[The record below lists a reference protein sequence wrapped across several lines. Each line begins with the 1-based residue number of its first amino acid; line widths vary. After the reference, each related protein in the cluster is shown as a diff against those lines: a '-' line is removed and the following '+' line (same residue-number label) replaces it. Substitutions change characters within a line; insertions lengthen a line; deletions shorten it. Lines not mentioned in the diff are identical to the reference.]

1 MNEPGAKKPGIKPP
15 GIPADAGVREQAL
28 DPAGSFI
35 VQAPAGSGK
44 TELLTQRL
52 LVLLARA
59 EAPEDI
65 LALTFTRKAAG
76 EMRQRLLEILNKAAD
91 ASVQEEGRPTA
102 GKAQSS
108 DYSEV
113 TPHEVSH
120 PEGTHP
126 EAAPHEAASLQRA
139 RAVLER
145 SGSLGWNLLEN
156 PGRLRINTI
165 DAYCAVLTSR
175 APLRSELGGMP
186 GIATDPQAYYRQA
199 AHTTLEHLEDDGPAG
214 QAAAILLRHLDTQ
227 RGKAVELL
235 CTLLAKR
242 DQWMRHLGRGKE
254 PAAFREVLES
264 GLRELLADGL
274 GAVRLALEKYLAG
287 QEGDLLAGM
296 FELLPYAVEQAGRLG
311 LQVAVASLGGLTA
324 LPPATPEGWAQWRAL
339 AGWLTTKGGTWRA
352 SPTKNEGF
360 PTVNDGGDGAM
371 KARMIALLDALKKDP
386 GLAKSLRAVDF
397 LPPPEYTGAQWE
409 VMEALLVLLPIA
421 AGHLRDAFAAGGEAD
436 YVAVAQAALRVLE
449 ASSDGGADVNEKPA
463 VMESQAGMEKPVGM
477 ETQAGTEKP
486 AAAELGGAR
495 HILVDEFQD
504 TSHSQFEL
512 LRHLVEG
519 WRPGDGN
526 TLFLVGDPMQSIY
539 RFREA
544 DVGLFFRVRNQGLGP
559 VRPKPLTLRVNF
571 RSGAPLVDWVNEAFP
586 SILPEKDDP
595 LTGAVPFVP
604 SQAFHGDA
612 PGCEVFIH
620 PIVQGDGETRGDTD
634 AAEAALL
641 VEIVRYALRGG
652 TGGAEDSSGANG
664 NRGAN
669 GNQGAAPSENTVAV
683 LVRSRSHLS
692 VILPAL
698 REAGF
703 GFRAVEIEALAG
715 RPVVQD
721 LLSLTRALLNPMDR
735 VAWLS
740 LLRAPWCGLEL
751 ADLIHIAGEAPRA
764 SLWSRMGDDQVIGA
778 LSASGRRRLQRL
790 QEVMARGL
798 GETGRRSLRRW
809 VEGAWLALGAP
820 ACYPRAELANARAF
834 LRLLDTVGEAR
845 QGIAADVLV
854 EWVEKL
860 FALPDPAA
868 DAGLQVMTIHRAKG
882 LEFDTVILPG
892 LGKTPMGSDKPL
904 LRWMERPASGN
915 APGGLLLAPVHP
927 TGEDDDPIFRYL
939 GILEKEREDH
949 EKCRL
954 LYVAATRARNA
965 LHLIGHTGVKEGV
978 PAEPSQTT
986 LLHPLW
992 GGIAADFEAALE
1004 VREGKAEPGVDAG
1017 KSPPGPE
1024 PRPPPQPEPLLH
1036 RLPTDWRLPEP
1047 PPALDIH
1054 LDGME
1059 DGTEDG
1065 TEDEAGTSAAQ
1076 GIEFSWAGETA
1087 RHVGTVSHRLLRLL
1101 AARGA
1106 AAAVQAV
1113 FSRTAIMSSLAAL
1126 GVLSGDLERAAGLV
1140 ERALANTLGDS
1151 RGAWILKAHREARG
1165 EYRIAGRVHGRP
1177 RNFIIDRTFIDEEGI
1192 RWIIDFKT
1200 GGHEGGD
1207 REAFLEREQERYRDQ
1222 LEGYARLMASMDPDR
1237 PIRLGLYFP
1246 LLGGWREWP
1255 A

>member
-1 MNEPGAKKPGIKPP
+1 MNEPSLKHP

-28 DPAGSFI
+28 DPTGSFI

-59 EAPEDI
+59 DAPEDI

-76 EMRQRLLEILNKAAD
+76 EMRQRLLEILNKAAE
-91 ASVQEEGRPTA
+91 ASGQKEGHPTG
-102 GKAQSS
+102 GKPQPGVL
-108 DYSEV
+108 SE
-113 TPHEVSH
+113 
-120 PEGTHP
+120 G
-126 EAAPHEAASLQRA
+126 APHEAVPSEVAPHETASFERA

-145 SGSLGWNLLEN
+145 SASQGWNLLEN

-165 DAYCAVLTSR
+165 DAYCAVLTAR
-175 APLRSELGGMP
+175 APLRSGWGGMP
-186 GIATDPQAYYRQA
+186 AIATDTQAYYRQA
-199 AHTTLEHLEDDGPAG
+199 AHTTLKHIEEQGPAG

-227 RGKAVELL
+227 RGRAVDLL
-235 CTLLAKR
+235 CTLLARR
-242 DQWMRHLGRGKE
+242 DQWLRHLRGGME
-254 PAAFREVLES
+254 PPAFREMLES
-264 GLRELLADGL
+264 GLRELLTSGL
-274 GAVRLALEKYLAG
+274 MAVRVAMEEWPGG
-287 QEGDLLAGM
+287 QEGDVLAELLA
-296 FELLPYAVEQAGRLG
+296 LLPYAAEQASRLG
-311 LQVAVASLGGLTA
+311 LRVDVASLKGLAA
-324 LPPATPEGWAQWRAL
+324 LPPGTPEGWPQWRAL
-339 AGWLTTKGGTWRA
+339 AGWLTTRNGTWRA
-352 SPTKNEGF
+352 RPTKNEGF
-360 PTVNDGGDGAM
+360 PTVNDGGDPTM
-371 KARMIALLDALKKDP
+371 KARMTALLDALRNDP
-386 GLAKSLRAVDF
+386 GLAKSLRSVDF

-436 YVAVAQAALRVLE
+436 YVEVAQAALRVLE
-449 ASSDGGADVNEKPA
+449 AAADGGSDA
-463 VMESQAGMEKPVGM
+463 MEHPAGM
-477 ETQAGTEKP
+477 
-486 AAAELGGAR
+486 ELGGAR
-495 HILVDEFQD
+495 HLLVDEFQD

-512 LRHLVEG
+512 LRHLVED

-544 DVGLFFRVRNQGLGP
+544 DVGLFFRVRDHGLGT
-559 VRPKPLTLRVNF
+559 VRPVHLTLRVNF
-571 RSGAPLVDWVNEAFP
+571 RSGAPLVDWVNGAFK
-586 SILPEKDDP
+586 SILPSSDDP

-604 SQAFHGDA
+604 SQAFHGEV

-620 PIVQGDGETRGDTD
+620 PIVREDGETRENTD
-634 AAEAALL
+634 AAEAARV
-641 VEIVRYALRGG
+641 VEIVRYAQRSGMDG
-652 TGGAEDSSGANG
+652 TDGTNG
-664 NRGAN
+664 MNF
-669 GNQGAAPSENTVAV
+669 SVAV

-721 LLSLTRALLNPMDR
+721 LLSLTRALLNPVDR
-735 VAWLS
+735 IAWLS

-751 ADLIHIAGEAPRA
+751 ADLILIAGEAPRV
-764 SLWSRMGDDQVIGA
+764 SLWSRIGDDQAMGA
-778 LSASGRRRLQRL
+778 LSASGRQRLQRL
-790 QEVMARGL
+790 RDVMAHSL
-798 GETGRRSLRRW
+798 EATGRRPLRRW
-809 VEGAWLALGAP
+809 VEGAWLALGGP
-820 ACYPRAELANARAF
+820 ACYPRADLANARAF
-834 LRLLDTVGEAR
+834 LQLLDTVEAAR

-860 FALPDPAA
+860 FALPDSAA
-868 DAGLQVMTIHRAKG
+868 DERLQVMTVHRAKG

-892 LGKTPMGSDKPL
+892 LGKPPKVSDKPL
-904 LRWMERPASGN
+904 LRWMERPASSD

-927 TGEDDDPIFRYL
+927 TGGDDDPIFRYL

-954 LYVAATRARNA
+954 LYVAATRARRA
-965 LHLIGHTGVKEGV
+965 LHLIGHTGVKDGV
-978 PAEPSQTT
+978 PAEPPQAT

-992 GGIAADFEAALE
+992 AGIAADFEAVLE
-1004 VREGKAEPGVDAG
+1004 VRDGKTDPAVDAG
-1017 KSPPGPE
+1017 NSIPSTE
-1024 PRPPPQPEPLLH
+1024 PHPPPQPEPMLH
-1036 RLPTDWRLPEP
+1036 RLPPDWQPPEP
-1047 PPALDIH
+1047 PPALNIH
-1054 LDGME
+1054 LDGVD
-1059 DGTEDG
+1059 DGVEP
-1065 TEDEAGTSAAQ
+1065 SAAQ

-1087 RHVGTVSHRLLRLL
+1087 RHVGTVSHRLLRLM
-1101 AARGA
+1101 AARGGV
-1106 AAAVQAV
+1106 AAVQAV
-1113 FSRTAIMSSLAAL
+1113 FSRAAIVSSLAAL

-1165 EYRIAGRVHGRP
+1165 EYRIGGMVDGRP
-1177 RNFIIDRTFIDEEGI
+1177 RTFIIDRTFIDADGT

-1207 REAFLEREQERYRDQ
+1207 SEAFLEREQERYRDQ

>member
-1 MNEPGAKKPGIKPP
+1 MNEPRLKQP
-15 GIPADAGVREQAL
+15 GIPADADVRERAL
-28 DPAGSFI
+28 DPTGSFI

-59 EAPEDI
+59 DAPEDI

-76 EMRQRLLEILNKAAD
+76 EMRQRLLEILIKAAG
-91 ASVQEEGRPTA
+91 ASGRQEVRPTA
-102 GKAQSS
+102 GKTQP
-108 DYSEV
+108 DVFSEAG
-113 TPHEVSH
+113 H
-120 PEGTHP
+120 PET
-126 EAAPHEAASLQRA
+126 APHEAASLERA

-145 SGSLGWNLLEN
+145 SAALGWNLLDN

-175 APLRSELGGMP
+175 APLRSGWGGMP
-186 GIATDPQAYYRQA
+186 AIAADAQAYYRQA
-199 AHTTLEHLEDDGPAG
+199 AQTTLEHIEDEGPAG

-227 RGKAVELL
+227 WGRAVELL
-235 CTLLAKR
+235 CTLLARR
-242 DQWMRHLGRGKE
+242 DQWMRHLRSGME
-254 PAAFREVLES
+254 PPAFREVLES
-264 GLRELLADGL
+264 SLRELLTGGL
-274 GAVRLALEKYLAG
+274 NAARLAMEEYSPGQKGGVLPEMLA
-287 QEGDLLAGM
+287 
-296 FELLPYAVEQAGRLG
+296 LLPYAAEQAAGLG
-311 LQVAVASLGGLTA
+311 IQGGVASLRGLSA
-324 LPPATPEGWAQWRAL
+324 LPPATPEGWPQWRAL
-339 AGWLTTKGGTWRA
+339 AAWLTTQKGTWRIR
-352 SPTKNEGF
+352 PTKNEGF
-360 PTVNDGGDGAM
+360 PAKQDGGDPAM
-371 KARMIALLDALKKDP
+371 KARMTALLDGLRENP
-386 GLAKSLRAVDF
+386 GLAESLRAVDF
-397 LPPPEYTGAQWE
+397 LPPPEYTAAQWE

-436 YVAVAQAALRVLE
+436 YVEVARAALRVLE
-449 ASSDGGADVNEKPA
+449 APADENPA
-463 VMESQAGMEKPVGM
+463 PV
-477 ETQAGTEKP
+477 
-486 AAAELGGAR
+486 ELGGAR
-495 HILVDEFQD
+495 HLLVDEFQD

-512 LRHLVEG
+512 LQHLVEG

-544 DVGLFFRVRNQGLGP
+544 DVGLFFRVRRHGLGA
-559 VRPKPLTLRVNF
+559 VRPVHLTLRVNF
-571 RSGAPLVDWVNEAFP
+571 RSGSPLVDWVNGAFK
-586 SILPEKDDP
+586 SILPPGDDP
-595 LTGAVPFVP
+595 LTGAVSFVE
-604 SQAFHGDA
+604 SQAFHGDL

-620 PIVQGDGETRGDTD
+620 PIVQEDGETRGDTD

-652 TGGAEDSSGANG
+652 TGGVDGGADGGNEAE
-664 NRGAN
+664 
-669 GNQGAAPSENTVAV
+669 APKNTVAV

-764 SLWSRMGDDQVIGA
+764 SLWSRLGDEQVMGA
-778 LSASGRRRLQRL
+778 LSASGRQRL
-790 QEVMARGL
+790 KRLGEVMAHSL
-798 GETGRRSLRRW
+798 GETGRRPLRRW
-809 VEGAWLALGAP
+809 VEGAWLALGGP
-820 ACYPRAELANARAF
+820 ACYPRADLANARAF
-834 LRLLDTVGEAR
+834 LQLLDTVEAAR
-845 QGIAADVLV
+845 QGIAAEVLE

-868 DAGLQVMTIHRAKG
+868 DARLQVMTVHRAKG

-892 LGKTPMGSDKPL
+892 LGKTTKGSDKPL

-915 APGGLLLAPVHP
+915 APGSLLLAPVHP

-939 GILEKEREDH
+939 GILEQEREDH
-949 EKCRL
+949 EKRRL
-954 LYVAATRARNA
+954 LYVATTRARRA
-965 LHLIGHTGVKEGV
+965 LHLIGHTGIKDGA
-978 PAEPSQTT
+978 PAEPPPST

-992 GGIAADFEAALE
+992 SEIAADFEALLT
-1004 VREGKAEPGVDAG
+1004 VRDGNTDPAVDAG
-1017 KSPPGPE
+1017 GPMPGAEPPPPPPPE
-1024 PRPPPQPEPLLH
+1024 PVLH
-1036 RLPTDWRLPEP
+1036 RLPREWQPPAP
-1047 PPALDIH
+1047 PPSLRVH
-1054 LDGME
+1054 PDGAE
-1059 DGTEDG
+1059 ESTGEG
-1065 TEDEAGTSAAQ
+1065 AEESAEPSAAQ

-1087 RHVGTVSHRLLRLL
+1087 RHVGTVSHRLLRVL
-1101 AARGA
+1101 ADRGA
-1106 AAAVQAV
+1106 VAAGDRQAV
-1113 FSRTAIMSSLAAL
+1113 FSRAAIRSSLAAL

-1140 ERALANTLGDS
+1140 ERALANTLEDS
-1151 RGAWILKAHREARG
+1151 RGAWILKAHREARS
-1165 EYRIAGRVHGRP
+1165 EHRIAGIVDGRP
-1177 RNFIIDRTFIDEEGI
+1177 RNFIIDRTFIDEEGT

-1222 LEGYARLMASMDPDR
+1222 LEGYARLMGNMDPDT